1 MAGTAKV
8 GIVRKECGVNP
19 SGCKIAM
26 HDAACFSSPRT
37 LVGSVWG
44 CVICP
49 SRSAVVRDSNQSVRL
64 ALLRWRRNNTLMP
77 IHSEGAAAQQS
88 LGIVYSGVV
97 KGSQIRN
104 TSGKRQ
110 IQTRPSDQKTTLR
123 IPTFTNST
131 VARMQVHRG
140 LTDVKLNVDG
150 LDWLQRLWLEYAAKL
165 AAPGLAI

>member
-1 MAGTAKV
+1 
-8 GIVRKECGVNP
+8 
-19 SGCKIAM
+19 
-26 HDAACFSSPRT
+26 
-37 LVGSVWG
+37 
-44 CVICP
+44 
-49 SRSAVVRDSNQSVRL
+49 
-64 ALLRWRRNNTLMP
+64 MP

-97 KGSQIRN
+97 KGSQIRD

-110 IQTRPSDQKTTLR
+110 IQTRPLDQKTTLR

-131 VARMQVHRG
+131 VARTQVHRG